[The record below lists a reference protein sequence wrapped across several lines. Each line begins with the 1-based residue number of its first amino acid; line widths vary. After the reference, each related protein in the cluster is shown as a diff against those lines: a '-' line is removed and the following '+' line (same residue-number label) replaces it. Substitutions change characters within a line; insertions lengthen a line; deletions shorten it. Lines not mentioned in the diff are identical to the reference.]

1 LQQFPYLEELI
12 CDNNMLNDETTY
24 PRLESL
30 KIFSCN
36 KNRIESIQNFVK
48 SVCDAFPNLTYLS
61 LMGNQ
66 ACPNQLI
73 DESKDDYDYSKYR

>member
-1 LQQFPYLEELI
+1 
-12 CDNNMLNDETTY
+12 MLDDATTY
-24 PRLESL
+24 PRLENL

-36 KNRIESIQNFVK
+36 KNRIENIQSLIEK
-48 SVCDAFPNLTYLS
+48 ISKAFPNMTYLS

-73 DESKDDYDYSKYR
+73 DESKDEYDYSKYRYVNTVKLLR